1 MIEDPIVTE
10 VRKNR
15 KALAERHGN
24 DLRRLVEF
32 LRQKQKESGRQVLN
46 PGPRPRLYET
56 GS

>member
-1 MIEDPIVTE
+1 MIEDPIVAE
-10 VRKNR
+10 VRKSR

-32 LRQKQKESGRQVLN
+32 LRQMQKESERQVLN
-46 PGPRPRLYET
+46 PGPRPRLHET